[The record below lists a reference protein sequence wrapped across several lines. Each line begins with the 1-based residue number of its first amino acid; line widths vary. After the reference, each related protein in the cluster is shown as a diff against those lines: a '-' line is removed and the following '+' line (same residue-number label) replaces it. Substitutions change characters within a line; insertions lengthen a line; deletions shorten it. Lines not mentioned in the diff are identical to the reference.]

1 MVNGRERLEE
11 LISIQVSVTRGNTMV
26 ATQLP
31 PTRESW
37 SSVKEA
43 PWEHTALP
51 DPPREQDTQGPAC
64 HTHPS
69 LGRGKK
75 GPKARARPHLELP
88 EDEVRV
94 EVQLEGGDEL
104 ELL

>member
-1 MVNGRERLEE
+1 MVYGRERLEE

-43 PWEHTALP
+43 PW
-51 DPPREQDTQGPAC
+51 
-64 HTHPS
+64 
-69 LGRGKK
+69 
-75 GPKARARPHLELP
+75 
-88 EDEVRV
+88 
-94 EVQLEGGDEL
+94 
-104 ELL
+104 